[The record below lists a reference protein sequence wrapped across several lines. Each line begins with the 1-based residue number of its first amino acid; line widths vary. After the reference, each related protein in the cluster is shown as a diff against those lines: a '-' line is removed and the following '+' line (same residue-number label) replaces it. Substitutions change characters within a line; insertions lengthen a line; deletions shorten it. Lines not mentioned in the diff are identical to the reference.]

1 VSARSLRSR
10 RVGRKSPREHPRPSA
25 SAASMKYVRNL
36 RLNAVQVGSAQPPR
50 DLFQSLSRDF
60 IASELAACREAL
72 AARGPSGIS
81 PGETSRRRTGIRAR
95 LLRHL
100 REHARLSASVGR
112 TQARL
117 GRRLRDT
124 GETERVGGVV
134 GPGQLRGYARTRR
147 ALMLAS
153 REPQNPPAA
162 DPWRRSPSFSADRQ
176 RSSASPS
183 SPCSAT
189 SGPRCAITAR
199 KPLIVVK
206 VRRAAAAQTTR

>member
-1 VSARSLRSR
+1 MPRGARRQR
-10 RVGRKSPREHPRPSA
+10 
-25 SAASMKYVRNL
+25 
-36 RLNAVQVGSAQPPR
+36 AQWHIAGR
-50 DLFQSLSRDF
+50 DLAPPDRDQS
-60 IASELAACREAL
+60 A
-72 AARGPSGIS
+72 
-81 PGETSRRRTGIRAR
+81 

-112 TQARL
+112 RQARL

-124 GETERVGGVV
+124 EETERVGGGASRPSRVWRTERRVV

-153 REPQNPPAA
+153 RAQHNPPVA